1 MAGAPFPASPIPFV
15 ASRVPAALPAQVQRL
30 AREPQEP
37 ILVNLRRLN
46 VRTATAVRVVCKLRL
61 PICRV
66 MRTKR
71 KEIGKMGKYVI
82 AWLLGVPGIVLVI
95 VYILFH

>member
-1 MAGAPFPASPIPFV
+1 
-15 ASRVPAALPAQVQRL
+15 
-30 AREPQEP
+30 
-37 ILVNLRRLN
+37 
-46 VRTATAVRVVCKLRL
+46 
-61 PICRV
+61 
-66 MRTKR
+66 MRTKQ